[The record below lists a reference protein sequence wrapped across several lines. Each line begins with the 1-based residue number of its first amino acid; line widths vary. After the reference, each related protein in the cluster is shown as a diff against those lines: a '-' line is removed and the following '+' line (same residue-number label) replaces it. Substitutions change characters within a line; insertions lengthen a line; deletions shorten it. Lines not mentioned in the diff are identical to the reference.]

1 MAFHK
6 TPTLTTKSH
15 PLRGFSSL
23 IDWPLNRISLPQ
35 CSARS
40 SHRGFLFSIRAILVV
55 VQFEFLRLF
64 KLFKPFTKRHLEGR
78 KRAPR
83 FQGSHSRPL
92 FGENGQISGR
102 VALRDL
108 VFNLPKQ
115 EVPRPYSGAE
125 DGAPSSTGARDDD
138 LFDKDRH

>member
-83 FQGSHSRPL
+83 FHQRASSPERPCVCV
-92 FGENGQISGR
+92 Q
-102 VALRDL
+102 
-108 VFNLPKQ
+108 KQ
-115 EVPRPYSGAE
+115 KVPRPYSGALPIHAKGGRE
-125 DGAPSSTGARDDD
+125 WEPDSAPSWTGARDDD
-138 LFDKDRH
+138 LFDKDHH